1 MAKVALA
8 TEHVRLGAQTIEQL
22 GWELSADYGDKWQE
36 YQAVRN
42 GVGVID
48 ISNRGRIEVTGKNRI
63 QFLHNLV
70 SNDVKSM
77 QPGNGIFAAFLNVRG
92 HILSDCFIYMIEDS
106 ILLDVPTST
115 REKIY
120 YHLEKYSPA
129 GEFNVTDITEA
140 SSLLALQGP
149 LARPL
154 LNNLGAITV
163 NKLQQ
168 ELQITEAKIAD
179 HSITV
184 VKHSRTG
191 EEGFDLFISNENI
204 VSVFEV
210 LVKAGAKPVGQK
222 AFDLLRIEAAVPEYG
237 VDMDEDIIL
246 LETGLESAVSY
257 NKGCYLGQEP
267 IARIHHRGR
276 DQTAKRLAGLVI
288 EGEDIPNAKS
298 KVFNKSGKDIGY
310 ITSAGFSPILSK
322 VVALAYLKRN
332 NFTEGLNHSV
342 EINGKQ
348 IPAQVSK
355 LPFYYKG

>member
-8 TEHVRLGAQTIEQL
+8 TEHARLGAQTIEQL

-154 LNNLGAITV
+154 LNKLGAITV

>member
-1 MAKVALA
+1 MTKVALA
-8 TEHVRLGAQTIEQL
+8 TEHARLGAQTIEQS

-36 YQAVRN
+36 YQAIRS
-42 GVGVID
+42 GVGVVD

-77 QPGNGIFAAFLNVRG
+77 QPGSGIFAAFLNIRG
-92 HILSDCFIYMIEDS
+92 HVLSDCFIYMIEDS
-106 ILLDVPTST
+106 ILLDIPTST

-154 LNNLGAITV
+154 LKKLGAPNIS
-163 NKLQQ
+163 NLQQ
-168 ELQITEAKIAD
+168 ELQVTETKIAD
-179 HSITV
+179 HSLTA

-204 VSVFEV
+204 VSVFDA
-210 LVKAGAKPVGQK
+210 LVKVGAKPVGQT
-222 AFDLLRIEAAVPEYG
+222 AFNLLRIEAAVPEYG
-237 VDMDEDIIL
+237 IDMDEDIIL
-246 LETGLESAVSY
+246 LETGLETAVSY
-257 NKGCYLGQEP
+257 TKGCYLGQEP

-288 EGEDIPNAKS
+288 SSEEVPPAKA
-298 KVFNKSGKDIGY
+298 KVFNKDGKEIGY

-332 NFTEGLNHSV
+332 NFTVGLNHSV
-342 EINGKQ
+342 EINGTR
-348 IPAQVSK
+348 IPAEVSK